1 MATVRWLTWKSVDE
15 IQVNN
20 LRPILSLI
28 DKQER
33 RQPDQCRCAPPTAPV
48 TMCPRNN
55 ECDNSNFAMPCPELA
70 YRTRTAMH
78 TFTPPDTPAKRG
90 KLLATVSDRDL
101 PAHQLQNYGR
111 RESFVHCN
119 SAIMDRVGHFNSSLS
134 KRAGHQAGHYWQRK
148 LLHSH
153 RMPTTHMDSS
163 NQTVKLGSQADKQP
177 TPQMELQTR
186 RFSSCADHQ
195 PDSRT
200 FKNATVTKM
209 AIKQGSAFNETST
222 EPVTAEGS
230 S

>member
-1 MATVRWLTWKSVDE
+1 
-15 IQVNN
+15 
-20 LRPILSLI
+20 
-28 DKQER
+28 
-33 RQPDQCRCAPPTAPV
+33 
-48 TMCPRNN
+48 
-55 ECDNSNFAMPCPELA
+55 MPSHLL
-70 YRTRTAMH
+70 
-78 TFTPPDTPAKRG
+78 TPAKRG
-90 KLLATVSDRDL
+90 KLLATVAGRYL
-101 PAHQLQNYGR
+101 PAQQLQPSGH

-119 SAIMDRVGHFNSSLS
+119 SAIMDRVSQFNSFPV

-153 RMPTTHMDSS
+153 RMPTTYVVSS

-209 AIKQGSAFNETST
+209 TIKQGSAFNETST